1 MWPRKL
7 WQRIKAWAR
16 REVLVAV
23 PTGFDVPTSGK
34 PGDDPRFLREM
45 AESMTKCR
53 VVYENL
59 HIMYKRRLEI
69 LQVPPPTTT
78 QAARDSAK
86 WQREQAAIEAALLRE
101 LLSGPINCTKAL
113 NDLANRKTAL
123 QKDEFQN
130 WTLERTDA

>member
-1 MWPRKL
+1 MWPRKF
-7 WQRIKAWAR
+7 WRKVKAWAR
-16 REVLVAV
+16 REVLIAV
-23 PTGFDVPTSGK
+23 PTGFETPTDGK

-59 HIMYKRRLEI
+59 HNMYKRRLAA

-86 WQREQAAIEAALLRE
+86 WQREQASIEAALLRE
-101 LLSGPINCTKAL
+101 LLSGPINCAKAL
-113 NDLANRKTAL
+113 NDLANRKADV
-123 QKDEFQN
+123 QPDKHEN
-130 WTLERTDA
+130 WTLERTES